1 MKNLLKYSAF
11 EMKSSKLINYSADV
25 HQVCMHLSVPIAQ
38 QATEAEHRF
47 VLPSSINQWCIQ
59 ELLAEIK
66 SFPCLLYLQAWVL
79 SDHTKHITRTE
90 NMTWHRPRARVLW
103 SLQHHCLHP
112 PKYSCR
118 PWIMVTRAELEAY
131 TSSGKSSRTC
141 NLPSLRIRLLCR
153 TEIITSKFQVL
164 VESSRPH

>member
-1 MKNLLKYSAF
+1 MNNLLKYYVF
-11 EMKSSKLINYSADV
+11 EMNSQFQLPNKLRRVSTGLY
-25 HQVCMHLSVPIAQ
+25 
-38 QATEAEHRF
+38 F
-47 VLPSSINQWCIQ
+47 VPSSINQWCIQ

-66 SFPCLLYLQAWVL
+66 GFPCLLSLQAWVL

-90 NMTWHRPRARVLW
+90 NMTWDRPRARVLW
-103 SLQHHCLHP
+103 LLQHHCLHP
-112 PKYSCR
+112 PKYSYR
-118 PWIMVTRAELEAY
+118 PWIMVTRAELAAY
-131 TSSGKSSRTC
+131 TSPGKSSRTS